1 MSETNY
7 IRLPVTLSEEL
18 ISWLDEIAL
27 KAKVSGGH
35 KLTRTSAIRACFQ
48 AIMEL
53 NVDAGGVKNEEELKN
68 RILQAYLESAK

>member
-7 IRLPVTLSEEL
+7 IRLPLTLSEEL

-27 KAKVSGGH
+27 KAKASGGH
-35 KLTRTSAIRACFQ
+35 KLTRTSAIRACFT

-53 NVDAGGVKNEEELKN
+53 NVDVGGVKNEEELKS
-68 RILQAYLESAK
+68 RIMEAYLKSAQ